1 MSVAITINPQQ
12 QVAFPA
18 KHGHKSK
25 HSNCTGFLTMPPI
38 QTVVSV
44 NTIKDPSN
52 YICGNCCN
60 ETDYCICSTN
70 HYNNFYYYPSVV
82 RFSVNY
88 GNIYML
94 PYSYV

>member
-25 HSNCTGFLTMPPI
+25 HSNFTGFLSMPQI
-38 QTVVSV
+38 QTVVSA
-44 NTIKDPSN
+44 NTLKDPSN
-52 YICGNCCN
+52 YICGNCYN
-60 ETDYCICSTN
+60 ESEYCICSTN
-70 HYNNFYYYPSVV
+70 HYNNDYVYQS
-82 RFSVNY
+82 RIHSRVNY